1 MSFPTSWIL
10 YRFHEKTTYFVHSFL
25 SGLKDIFHFY
35 AHSFQFICRN
45 RVIFNSKNGYVIW
58 MSFGCVS
65 VSLSLTVDVIFSNK
79 SYNIYIYSL
88 SLYIYGE
95 YIWLSYHA
103 WPDGS
108 VGLEHLNQVQWLWI
122 QIPLKPTLSIATSK
136 NPPVVNTIYIS
147 SFCYIHSC
155 DYQLKTLIK

>member
-79 SYNIYIYSL
+79 SYNIYIFSL
-88 SLYIYGE
+88 SI
-95 YIWLSYHA
+95 YIWWIYMTELSCMTR
-103 WPDGS
+103 WLS
-108 VGLEHLNQVQWLWI
+108 RLEHLNQVQWLWI